1 MFVAFLPIL
10 ALQVK
15 VEGPM
20 SAVYVKVLDVNNQF
34 FQGRSMQE
42 SAPSRFFGWLGQPI
56 GPELPFRPQLQLAGL
71 PPREVVPL
79 CSK

>member
-42 SAPSRFFGWLGQPI
+42 SAPSRFFGWLVMRNQSELAWH
-56 GPELPFRPQLQLAGL
+56 GPEPGPSNYRKLKSLGTS
-71 PPREVVPL
+71 E
-79 CSK
+79 